1 MIENKSEIGHSMVEM
16 LGVLAIMAVLTIGAV
31 AGFQYAMDKYRANVT
46 IQEMNQR
53 AIIHSGQL
61 LAEQPVNDTEFPST
75 TYQGYPV
82 TTTPVIDT
90 EGYPYFQITLE
101 QVQGGVCHQ
110 ILSSDWQ
117 WPALIRAN
125 GIEYEEDDSI
135 CRTDAGN
142 RMEFIFPADLN
153 GESGEFRKACQTD
166 SDCVS
171 VCGRC
176 VDKRCE
182 SECGDGTSCVR
193 TYDNASFFACCR
205 HEDILNGVC
214 CPSIVNGQCCASIGS
229 CCPAEEPLMD
239 KNGNCHTCDED
250 ASVNVAGNTVMCN
263 ICDGKEGR
271 TLRELN
277 GSTCVLPCPDETPLL
292 DSSGNCHT
300 CDDDGR
306 VNTVNQSKC
315 DVCPNRE
322 WFGGLCAYPC
332 EDGYFASSSGSPV
345 CQPCTKV
352 TSVAVTYMKDNGH
365 CSTMCDGSSP
375 EKPKRIRIGMSN
387 GASQCVL
394 ETCPSDL
401 PLRDTWGSCYACDVT
416 FSVNLSTPSDCGL
429 CPNRV
434 LRGSSCATKCPTGT
448 HAENGQCVCDGDNQ
462 FQDLYGVCYSCDTD
476 TSVEVGQL
484 MENCDVCGDAR
495 VVNKYGNGWIKC
507 QKKCAD
513 DEYFTLQGCKKC
525 SDPTIKYDEVWG
537 NCSVCNYCDGN
548 DGRAK
553 RYCVSRGHYCALACE
568 DGEVMAG
575 DGTCHT
581 CDDPDPF
588 ADLNSACK
596 TSCAGQR
603 YLVSSRCYKCPP
615 DTYSTDSKACI
626 ACPSDRTTLTRA
638 GDCLACGGVWD
649 SDSCV

>member
-1 MIENKSEIGHSMVEM
+1 MIENKSEIGHSMIEM

-117 WPALIRAN
+117 WPVLIRAN

-182 SECGDGTSCVR
+182 SECGDGTSCAR

-277 GSTCVLPCPDETPLL
+277 GNMCVLPCPEDLPLM
-292 DSSGNCHT
+292 DSAGNCHA
-300 CDDDGR
+300 CEEDKHIHV
-306 VNTVNQSKC
+306 VNSEKC
-315 DVCPNRE
+315 SICTNRSYWWPMQKCE
-322 WFGGLCAYPC
+322 LPC
-332 EDGYFASSSGSPV
+332 SDGYIHGTYDTV
-345 CQPCTKV
+345 CKPCT
-352 TSVAVTYMKDNGH
+352 TPGAIHVTYRGDAE
-365 CSTMCDGSSP
+365 CSVVCDGSSDN
-375 EKPKRIRIGMSN
+375 KPKRRYLPRPSH
-387 GASQCVL
+387 SYCVL
-394 ETCPSDL
+394 EECPPDYPLQDQNGTCHACT
-401 PLRDTWGSCYACDVT
+401 DTW
-416 FSVNLSTPSDCGL
+416 VNVEGVEDNCFK
-429 CPNRV
+429 CPNRALSGTV
-434 LRGSSCATKCPTGT
+434 CIMANACPTGT
-448 HAENGQCVCDGDNQ
+448 HVNESGRCVCDDPNQ
-462 FQDLYGVCYSCDTD
+462 FQSNSGTCYSCDDDRPITV
-476 TSVEVGQL
+476 TGVS
-484 MENCDVCGDAR
+484 ENCDICPNR
-495 VVNKYGNGWIKC
+495 VVKTFYAGDTKC
-507 QKKCAD
+507 MKPCAD
-513 DEYFTLQGCKKC
+513 DEFYKDSGCIKC
-525 SDPTIKYDEVWG
+525 DDPTVYG
-537 NCSVCNYCDGN
+537 MYTQSAYCLHCDGEN
-548 DGRAK
+548 GRAK
-553 RYCVSRGHYCALACE
+553 RVCLNGCDACALACE